1 MEGFHSSSSKGQSP
15 PSSALFPK
23 HLLCSSR
30 KAGPI
35 ITAVWSIIGILLP
48 DLRDFNSWII
58 PQRGLMTLVGRWLAA
73 GGDMPATS

>member
-1 MEGFHSSSSKGQSP
+1 MQWQDSIYLVAKVNHHQALLFFPNTHSVE
-15 PSSALFPK
+15 
-23 HLLCSSR
+23 
-30 KAGPI
+30 AGPI

-58 PQRGLMTLVGRWLAA
+58 PQRGLMTLVGRWLSA